1 MICKQKDYKQLKK
14 ELIQLL
20 KIEGLDV
27 YTNTKAHGNQGF
39 FRADRID
46 ISKTI
51 DAKRACQVIA
61 HEYAHYI
68 HYKIEPEM
76 LRTFGSLEKLF
87 LTSNIEEIRK
97 ELVEVTNFVA
107 KKVSS
112 EKLYELKNKIIKQIK
127 EQESIIKKEF
137 PNFQHTKKFKEFDKF
152 IKKHKAKFFLKYDKV
167 KYVTPFLRRTELYNI
182 KNIDNDFPEI
192 PQVFRANLKMLSYK
206 RARNRINN
214 RICKMNKYYNRTNE
228 LFARFIEGL
237 TIDYEYVKKL
247 APKAFERFS
256 VLCNDGYFLNLN
268 NIVEKIVSFE

>member
-192 PQVFRANLKMLSYK
+192 PHVFRANLKMLSYK